1 MTQDAYYR
9 FADGRHPD
17 SYRQEQIQTLKQAIL
32 AKENWLVLGLPG
44 MGVSNLLRFLVTRT
58 DWGDRSVIFAYLD
71 CDTLDDCRDS
81 DVFFAEIAREFSR
94 QLPPGKAREDEQG
107 YARLKRYVREVS
119 VDPLDRLAVVAD
131 KTDPILSAA
140 DSRFYRRLKALT
152 DLNKSVCFVFADSP
166 HMLSVIDPEE
176 LLFAGRRLVVGPFDE
191 RDVAGA
197 IREEGRRLGREFDP
211 AEEKQL
217 ARLTG
222 GHAGLLR
229 ALSSAVVGGGVGL
242 SEPDVALVER
252 LLARADVE
260 ARCRRIWQALDAA
273 QQATL
278 SVVAKEQPGPLA
290 QDTLLWLRDFG
301 LVGEQQ
307 GEWRLFSPIFAGFV
321 STQPVSA
328 LPPEPVT
335 IVGPTTHMVHGREIV
350 VAGKVYVGSREVE
363 VSPLELRLIACLLRE
378 PRLYTKEEIAE
389 YVYFEDQGKIEDQRV
404 EAQRIDDLVRRV
416 RQRLGE
422 QYIKTHRGRGYELVR

>member
-1 MTQDAYYR
+1 MTKDAYYR

-17 SYRQEQIQTLKQAIL
+17 GYRQEQIQTLKQAIQ

-58 DWGDRSVIFAYLD
+58 DWGDRNVIFAYLD
-71 CDTLDDCRDS
+71 CDTLDDCQDS
-81 DVFFAEIAREFSR
+81 EVFFGEIAREFSR
-94 QLPPGKAREDEQG
+94 QLPPGKAGEDGQG
-107 YARLKRYVREVS
+107 YARLKRYVLDVS

-152 DLNKSVCFVFADSP
+152 DLNKGVCFVFAASP
-166 HMLSVIDPEE
+166 HMLSAIDPEE
-176 LLFAGRRLVVGPFDE
+176 LLFAGRRLVVAPFDE

-197 IREEGRRLGREFDP
+197 IREEGWRLGREFDP

-260 ARCRRIWQALDAA
+260 ARCRRIWHALDAP

-278 SVVAKEQPGPLA
+278 STIAKEQPGPLA
-290 QDTLLWLRDFG
+290 HDSLLWLHEFG
-301 LVGEQQ
+301 LVDEHE
-307 GEWRLFSPIFAGFV
+307 GEWRPFSPLFAGFV
-321 STQPVSA
+321 LAQPVSA
-328 LPPEPVT
+328 LPLEPVT
-335 IVGPTTHMVHGREIV
+335 IVGPTTRMVHGREIV
-350 VAGKVYVGSREVE
+350 VAGKVYVGNREVE
-363 VSPLELRLIACLLRE
+363 VTPLELRFIACLLRE
-378 PRLYTKEEIAE
+378 PRLYTKHEIAE
-389 YVYFEDQGKIEDQRV
+389 YVYFEDQGAVEDPLA

-416 RQRLGE
+416 RRRLGD
-422 QYIKTHRGRGYELVR
+422 QYIKTHRGRGYELLR